1 MFLGIL
7 VLKFMK
13 GILEYSGPLL
23 IQQIIAYVSAEE
35 KDKKKG
41 IILVAAIIISRI
53 LLALLN
59 ARSEILLVKAF
70 LSLCNKIP

>member
-1 MFLGIL
+1 

-70 LSLCNKIP
+70 LSLCNNIS

>member
-1 MFLGIL
+1 M
-7 VLKFMK
+7 LKFMK